1 MASLSLVVPRFYH
14 RLLVSKFG
22 HVSSNSVYGDE
33 MLISVTITKVQDI
46 SLVVPKFYLRIFVS
60 KFSHV
65 SSECVYEVDVLKN
78 VGNQQMQGMLCG
90 VRKVSPD
97 CLETSLRLALCDF
110 DVSKAGW
117 GTLPSL
123 EI

>member
-1 MASLSLVVPRFYH
+1 MQDIRLVVPKFHH
-14 RLLVSKFG
+14 RILVSKFG
-22 HVSSNSVYGDE
+22 HVSSEFVYGD
-33 MLISVTITKVQDI
+33 
-46 SLVVPKFYLRIFVS
+46 
-60 KFSHV
+60 
-65 SSECVYEVDVLKN
+65 DVLKN
-78 VGNQQMQGMLCG
+78 VGNQQMQAMLCD